1 MFLFG
6 FLKERRARSVVEG
19 VLPALPEGVQLL
31 GRADRAATLAIANAM
46 LEVAAASWG
55 PDALRDPAA
64 LPKRTAAEAVLV
76 LAGHHVR
83 LRTEQLEPMQ
93 RRNMD
98 DIAYSQAMRQ
108 LRATEL
114 LIGTLGGCLLDSKP
128 AGVRASWKM
137 LWEAREHAVEG
148 GRTLAAF
155 MRHARARPVPACK
168 SAPGKLTA
176 ADLVRLCSTLPPFLR
191 PRKAAEPGK
200 PAAKPGAKQA
210 PQRAAARPAAPPA
223 RRPATAKASGR

>member
-19 VLPALPEGVQLL
+19 VLPSLPEGVQLL
-31 GRADRAATLAIANAM
+31 GRADRAATLGIANAM
-46 LEVAAASWG
+46 LEVAGSTWG
-55 PDALRDPAA
+55 GEALRDPASMPRRA
-64 LPKRTAAEAVLV
+64 AAEAVLV

-98 DIAYSQAMRQ
+98 DVAYAQAMRQ

-114 LIGTLGGCLLDSKP
+114 LIGTLGGCLLDARP

-137 LWEAREHAVEG
+137 LWDAREHAVDG
-148 GRTLAAF
+148 GKALAAF
-155 MRHARARPVPACK
+155 MRHARARPVPVCK
-168 SAPGKLTA
+168 SARG
-176 ADLVRLCSTLPPFLR
+176 S
-191 PRKAAEPGK
+191 
-200 PAAKPGAKQA
+200 
-210 PQRAAARPAAPPA
+210 
-223 RRPATAKASGR
+223 